1 MNHTM
6 ENHASLSFLSL
17 ELEISG
23 CRSLKEKRGR
33 LAAILTRIRQ
43 EFNVA
48 AAETGYQDAWQSAL
62 LSIVIVSND
71 PDHNR
76 QVLQRVCEFIEARF
90 PDEPVMTH
98 TIESR

>member
-1 MNHTM
+1 M
-6 ENHASLSFLSL
+6 EKYVSLALLSL

-33 LAAILTRIRQ
+33 LAAVLSRVRQ

-48 AAETGYQDAWQSAL
+48 AAETGHQDAWKSAL
-62 LSIVIVSND
+62 LSITTVSND

-76 QVLQRVCEFIEARF
+76 QVLQKVCEFIESRF
-90 PDEPVMTH
+90 PDEPVISY
-98 TIESR
+98 TIENR